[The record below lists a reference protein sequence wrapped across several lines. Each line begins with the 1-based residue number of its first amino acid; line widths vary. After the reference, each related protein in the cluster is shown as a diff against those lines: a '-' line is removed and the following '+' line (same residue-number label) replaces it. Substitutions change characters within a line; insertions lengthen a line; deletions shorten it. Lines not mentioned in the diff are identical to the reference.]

1 MLVAVMWLFA
11 QPAAAATTRVGFVD
25 IQAAIEKTR
34 EYKKARIRFESKV
47 KKEQGLIEARQKKF
61 DGMIKEFQKQSHVLS
76 PELKQKKEKRLLDE
90 KKELERY
97 VNDRKEDLMLQERQ
111 IGERILKKMMEVLK
125 KIGKEKKYTMIL
137 EKRAV
142 FYSDSSS
149 DVTALATKTYDR
161 INK

>member
-1 MLVAVMWLFA
+1 MARKIKQGLLIPWVLMLVAVIGLSA
-11 QPAAAATTRVGFVD
+11 NPASSATTRVGFVD
-25 IQAAIEKTR
+25 IQQAIEKTK

-47 KKEQGLIEARQKKF
+47 KKEQGLIEAKQKKF

-111 IGERILKKMMEVLK
+111 IGERILKKMMDVLK
-125 KIGKEKKYTMIL
+125 KSAKKKNTP
-137 EKRAV
+137 
-142 FYSDSSS
+142 
-149 DVTALATKTYDR
+149 
-161 INK
+161 

>member
-1 MLVAVMWLFA
+1 
-11 QPAAAATTRVGFVD
+11 VGFVD
-25 IQAAIEKTR
+25 IQTAIEKTR
-34 EYKKARIRFESKV
+34 EYKKARTKFESKV